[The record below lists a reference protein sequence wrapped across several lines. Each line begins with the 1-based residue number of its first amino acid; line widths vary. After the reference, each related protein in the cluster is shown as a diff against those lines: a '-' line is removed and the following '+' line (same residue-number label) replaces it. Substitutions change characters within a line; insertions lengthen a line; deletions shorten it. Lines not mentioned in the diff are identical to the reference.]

1 MITSM
6 VAKHAV
12 WPKEDDAIFALAAI
26 AQEAT
31 KKYGADKVINST
43 LGALMDDNGELVCLK
58 TVYDELKSLPNAA
71 IAAYALVAGQPAFL
85 DAITKRCFKSYRPD
99 AYIKAVATPGGS
111 GSVRHAIYNYT
122 NPGDSVLVSDWY
134 WKPYVT
140 ISEEYGRSVENY
152 ELLNEKN
159 EFNMESFKE
168 NFERLLSK
176 QKRIVAIINSPA
188 HNPTGYSLSDS
199 EWEMVL
205 DLAKENAK
213 DKENKIVILVDA
225 AYIDYAGK
233 GDERRK
239 FFQQFSNLPENV
251 LIVIAYSLSKSHTMY
266 GMRIGAAICVSSN
279 EDIADEFYY
288 SCSHSSRANWSNCNR
303 GAMEVMSR
311 ITNDEIKLLAYEEEV
326 NKYKTMLQRR
336 ADVFV
341 EASKAAGLNI
351 LPYRDGFFVSIPC
364 ENSIEINDK
373 LMKENLFL
381 IPLKLGLRFAVCA
394 VSEEKCKIAPAM
406 IKKAMDEVTGK

>member
-1 MITSM
+1 M
-6 VAKHAV
+6 
-12 WPKEDDAIFALAAI
+12 
-26 AQEAT
+26 
-31 KKYGADKVINST
+31 
-43 LGALMDDNGELVCLK
+43 
-58 TVYDELKSLPNAA
+58 
-71 IAAYALVAGQPAFL
+71 
-85 DAITKRCFKSYRPD
+85 
-99 AYIKAVATPGGS
+99 
-111 GSVRHAIYNYT
+111 
-122 NPGDSVLVSDWY
+122 VSDWY

>member
-1 MITSM
+1 
-6 VAKHAV
+6 
-12 WPKEDDAIFALAAI
+12 
-26 AQEAT
+26 
-31 KKYGADKVINST
+31 
-43 LGALMDDNGELVCLK
+43 
-58 TVYDELKSLPNAA
+58 
-71 IAAYALVAGQPAFL
+71 
-85 DAITKRCFKSYRPD
+85 
-99 AYIKAVATPGGS
+99 
-111 GSVRHAIYNYT
+111 
-122 NPGDSVLVSDWY
+122 
-134 WKPYVT
+134 
-140 ISEEYGRSVENY
+140 
-152 ELLNEKN
+152 
-159 EFNMESFKE
+159 
-168 NFERLLSK
+168 
-176 QKRIVAIINSPA
+176 
-188 HNPTGYSLSDS
+188 
-199 EWEMVL
+199 
-205 DLAKENAK
+205 
-213 DKENKIVILVDA
+213 
-225 AYIDYAGK
+225 
-233 GDERRK
+233 
-239 FFQQFSNLPENV
+239 
-251 LIVIAYSLSKSHTMY
+251 MY

-341 EASKAAGLNI
+341 EASKAVGLNI